1 VEVDITSTQILFL
14 IGSLI
19 LGGIITFLVQ
29 RKLDRAKIS
38 EDDFA
43 RMKLEVE
50 QLKIT
55 SVNEIRVREIIKDA
69 IEPMSST
76 VKEIKDKMDH
86 FGDVLQDI
94 QLKLATE
101 MAYQRGKNHKE

>member
-1 VEVDITSTQILFL
+1 MEVDITSTQILFL